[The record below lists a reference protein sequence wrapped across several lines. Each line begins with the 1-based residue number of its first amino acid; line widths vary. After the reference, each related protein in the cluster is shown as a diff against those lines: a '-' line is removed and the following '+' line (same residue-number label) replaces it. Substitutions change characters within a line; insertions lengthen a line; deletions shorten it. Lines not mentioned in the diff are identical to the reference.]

1 MKFRIA
7 SSGQSLSDYLTER
20 GYKGTFIK
28 QLDKIGSSN
37 LTERVFEGT
46 FIKQLDKIGSIEKD
60 KKKVASLVTRK
71 RFPLKV
77 KEAKIIERPRS
88 MPRLYN

>member
-7 SSGQSLSDYLTER
+7 SSGQSLSDYLTEQ

-28 QLDKIGSSN
+28 QLDKIRSSN

-46 FIKQLDKIGSIEKD
+46 FTKQVDKIVSIEEE
-60 KKKVASLVTRK
+60 KKKVASQVTRK
-71 RFPLKV
+71 RFPLKE
-77 KEAKIIERPRS
+77 KEV
-88 MPRLYN
+88 